1 MCIERRSSRSPR
13 PWHRHLPWHLIT
25 GAPHRVPNLFPWAIL
40 IAFTGSIM
48 TVAFAYAAEAIKVR
62 RTSPLP
68 RSLLCQLDSPPLRC
82 AGPAE
87 LKPVELSVVRPNCS
101 WWDEYTRSS
110 PVGCFGTRKIH
121 GRSRIAQIRRPRPP
135 PAASAAVPQARS
147 RCIRGFH
154 GGARFGRRG
163 EATGSAARVRLACPP
178 DAHEHMLGRRIRGRQ
193 QGAHGLGCVPVPC
206 HAGLGSPSAAL
217 SARECCVCGVS
228 GTQHRAVLWFTYE
241 FNHVPDDRLSNG

>member
-1 MCIERRSSRSPR
+1 MVGQGTSRKSRTAQADAADSMTTFSGSDGDAHSPRRSGHGRDSPLTTVASDADLRRLERRMMCIERRSSRSPR

-110 PVGCFGTRKIH
+110 PVGCFGTRKISH
-121 GRSRIAQIRRPRPP
+121 RADP
-135 PAASAAVPQARS
+135 PAAPAAGRVRRRSAGAIAMHSWISRRRS
-147 RCIRGFH
+147 LWTT
-154 GGARFGRRG
+154 RRG
-163 EATGSAARVRLACPP
+163 DGQRSASAS
-178 DAHEHMLGRRIRGRQ
+178 
-193 QGAHGLGCVPVPC
+193 GLP
-206 HAGLGSPSAAL
+206 A
-217 SARECCVCGVS
+217 
-228 GTQHRAVLWFTYE
+228 
-241 FNHVPDDRLSNG
+241 

>member
-1 MCIERRSSRSPR
+1 MPLKRSR
-13 PWHRHLPWHLIT
+13 
-25 GAPHRVPNLFPWAIL
+25 
-40 IAFTGSIM
+40 
-48 TVAFAYAAEAIKVR
+48 FAVR
-62 RTSPLP
+62 RPCPGLSSASLTL
-68 RSLLCQLDSPPLRC
+68 LLCGVQVPQ
-82 AGPAE
+82 
-87 LKPVELSVVRPNCS
+87 N
-101 WWDEYTRSS
+101 SS
-110 PVGCFGTRKIH
+110 LWSSLWCVQTARGGTSIRGAAQSAALEH